1 MEILF
6 HVDLGCLEIR
16 QHISVTK
23 DGRKYST
30 FCGLVVFLLKKII
43 TTVTRHYRIDLIK
56 LTIRHFLRTIS
67 ENCILFVSWTKTK
80 I

>member
-1 MEILF
+1 MIHRKLFKKKNDAFKYQQYISIMEILF

-30 FCGLVVFLLKKII
+30 FCGLVVFLLKKNNNYSN
-43 TTVTRHYRIDLIK
+43 TTLQNRL
-56 LTIRHFLRTIS
+56 
-67 ENCILFVSWTKTK
+67 N
-80 I
+80 